1 MMMPA
6 KVSGL
11 PLDITQLEVRF
22 AGLQLPVLSI
32 EKFSLAA
39 GEHLA
44 ITGASGSGKSTLVN
58 VITGLEAVKTG
69 KIIWG
74 DTETSSLSSFKR
86 DAFRA
91 RNIGLV
97 MQDFH
102 LFAGLSAL
110 ANVLLPLKLNR
121 GVKAADRERALG
133 LLETVGISRPSQH
146 IETLSRGEMQR
157 VAIARALLAKPGV
170 IVADEPTASLDQKTG
185 ADVAELLVRLATEEQ
200 ATLIVVTH
208 DPQLMQYLRR
218 YIRLEGGK
226 IVSDSTKAELP

>member
-1 MMMPA
+1 MMIPA

-11 PLDITQLEVRF
+11 PLDISKLEVRF

-69 KIIWG
+69 KVIWG
-74 DTETSSLSSFKR
+74 DTETSSLSAFKR

-170 IVADEPTASLDQKTG
+170 IVADEPTASLDLKTG

-208 DPQLMQYLRR
+208 DPQLMQYLQRH
-218 YIRLEGGK
+218 IRLEGGK